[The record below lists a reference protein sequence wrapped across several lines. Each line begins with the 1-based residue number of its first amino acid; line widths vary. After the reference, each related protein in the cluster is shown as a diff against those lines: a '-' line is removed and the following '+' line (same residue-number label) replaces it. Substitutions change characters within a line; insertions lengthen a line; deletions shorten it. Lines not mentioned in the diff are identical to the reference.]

1 MEPDSSSWV
10 KLVRLIAESLQNDDV
25 DEDLFC
31 LSPSFDPI
39 FSNQSLNDSEHVES
53 ALRRQLYECHN
64 VPVVFTD
71 EFIYEATLPLFCR
84 IMRKAQNDLNFGN
97 NLILTMEAIARK
109 LKPNTLDRS
118 LIVKHEEPLKELVK
132 LMNVECFWELREHVI
147 AVWKLI
153 LFGFEAAGRYLLIR
167 RLYSLI
173 MDNVVQLK
181 YEPQTIALLIDFYR
195 QSLDNDIEAGFP
207 FFTSVC
213 SLLKFHALSGF
224 DKECLKSAKDRLL
237 EPIKNQIEDYV
248 NLQKMK
254 NKESGYENGSLD
266 LVLFCMLR
274 GAVKLA
280 QTVTKSRLSIARPA
294 ATVTYEPKPDE
305 GNKQLKEATV
315 FHIDQKKVDRLT
327 EFGRYVA
334 KCLPKFVQRVQFAA
348 GDELE
353 LLIHPSGVIP
363 VLTFLKGH
371 HSAQYTN
378 FVFACGVDVPTR
390 QNRFEVVYGLQ
401 SIRFNSRIRVRTYT
415 DEVEPLESACSVF
428 SGAEWYER
436 EVYDMYGVWFNNH
449 PDLRRILTDYG
460 FEGHPFR
467 KDFPLSGYT
476 EIRYDPELKRVVYEP
491 SELAQEFRKFDLD
504 TPWETFPAF
513 RDAPITSGYKVV
525 DLNEEKVEK
534 PTE

>member
-1 MEPDSSSWV
+1 MYRIKLTLQILPDSPRAAPIVKKIFSKNVVRHERMEPDSSSWV

-195 QSLDNDIEAGFP
+195 QSLDNGLNNVFKKEISFFYGDLLRASYSDIEAGFP

-266 LVLFCMLR
+266 LVLFC
-274 GAVKLA
+274 VND
-280 QTVTKSRLSIARPA
+280 TYSVVKSR
-294 ATVTYEPKPDE
+294 
-305 GNKQLKEATV
+305 
-315 FHIDQKKVDRLT
+315 
-327 EFGRYVA
+327 
-334 KCLPKFVQRVQFAA
+334 C
-348 GDELE
+348 
-353 LLIHPSGVIP
+353 
-363 VLTFLKGH
+363 
-371 HSAQYTN
+371 
-378 FVFACGVDVPTR
+378 
-390 QNRFEVVYGLQ
+390 
-401 SIRFNSRIRVRTYT
+401 
-415 DEVEPLESACSVF
+415 
-428 SGAEWYER
+428 
-436 EVYDMYGVWFNNH
+436 
-449 PDLRRILTDYG
+449 
-460 FEGHPFR
+460 
-467 KDFPLSGYT
+467 
-476 EIRYDPELKRVVYEP
+476 
-491 SELAQEFRKFDLD
+491 
-504 TPWETFPAF
+504 
-513 RDAPITSGYKVV
+513 
-525 DLNEEKVEK
+525 
-534 PTE
+534 